1 MDSFDINTTYR
12 ELTSHYPTQR
22 AYPLI
27 GIMGNYGIKGSELA
41 EAYYRS
47 IEAAG
52 GMPVV
57 IPPVDNPSQLYNL
70 LARIDGLMLSGG
82 ADVNPLYWGEDPLPQ
97 LGGINSAR
105 DKVELLA
112 VRLAYD
118 CGLPM
123 FGICRGV
130 QVIVAALGGKVY
142 QDIAAEHDGGYLIKH
157 SQDAPRFTPTH
168 RVQADS
174 DSLVAK
180 LLGTEF
186 AVNSFHHQAVK
197 EGGPKLRITARS
209 ADGVAEA
216 VESNEMKSI
225 WGVQWHPESF
235 IMNNDRRMMPLF
247 QHFVQEA
254 ESYRKA
260 REVHRRVLTLDSH
273 CDTPMVFDQGV
284 ELCKRNTN
292 SCVDLYKMYDGA
304 LDAAVMAAYLPQ
316 GGRSADELLEATIT
330 TDRMLAEIRRQVEAA
345 YSVQIATIPKDL
357 FNNKMLNRKSIM
369 LGIENGYAI
378 GKDLSNIERYRKEG
392 VVYMTLCHNGDN
404 DICDSASRSKREHGG
419 LSEFGK
425 QVVAEMNRVG
435 MMIDLSHASE
445 ETFYQTLEVSTRPV
459 LCSHSSSKA
468 LCNHPRNLTDD
479 QVRALAEKGGVV
491 QATFYEGF
499 LVESGEATI
508 DDAVRHIMHLI
519 DVAGIEH
526 VGIGSDFDGDGGVR
540 GLRTAADY
548 LSLTRRLMAEGLN
561 ERSLRK
567 LWGGNFVRVM
577 SRAQYNTLF
586 QSGYADQ

>member
-27 GIMGNYGIKGSELA
+27 GIMGNYGNKGSELA

-142 QDIAAEHDGGYLIKH
+142 QDTAAEHDGGYLIKH

-330 TDRMLAEIRRQVEAA
+330 ADRILAEIRRQVEAA

-445 ETFYQTLEVSTRPV
+445 ETFYQTLETSTRPV

-491 QATFYEGF
+491 QATFY
-499 LVESGEATI
+499 
-508 DDAVRHIMHLI
+508 
-519 DVAGIEH
+519 
-526 VGIGSDFDGDGGVR
+526 
-540 GLRTAADY
+540 
-548 LSLTRRLMAEGLN
+548 
-561 ERSLRK
+561 
-567 LWGGNFVRVM
+567 
-577 SRAQYNTLF
+577 
-586 QSGYADQ
+586 

>member
-1 MDSFDINTTYR
+1 MKSFDINTTYK
-12 ELTSHYPTQR
+12 ELTSHYPTHR
-22 AYPLI
+22 AHPLI
-27 GIMGNYGIKGSELA
+27 GIMGNFGDKGSELA

-52 GMPVV
+52 GIPVV
-57 IPPVDNPSQLYNL
+57 IPPVDSPTQLYNL
-70 LARIDGLMLSGG
+70 LSRIDGLMLSGG
-82 ADVNPLYWGEDPLPQ
+82 ADLNPLYWGEDPLPK
-97 LGGINSAR
+97 LGGICPQR
-105 DKVELLA
+105 DKGELLA

-118 CGLPM
+118 CGLPI
-123 FGICRGV
+123 FGICRGI
-130 QVIVAALGGKVY
+130 QVIVAALEGKVY
-142 QDIAAEHDGGYLIKH
+142 QDIATEKDGDYLIKH

-168 RVQADS
+168 RVQAEE

-186 AVNSFHHQAVK
+186 VVNSFHHQAVRDA
-197 EGGPKLRITARS
+197 GPKLRITARS
-209 ADGVAEA
+209 ADGVVEA
-216 VESNEMKSI
+216 VESTEMKSI
-225 WGVQWHPESF
+225 FGVQWHPETF
-235 IMNNDRRMMPLF
+235 IMNSDRCMLPLF
-247 QHFVQEA
+247 QHFVGEA

-260 REVHRRVLTLDSH
+260 REVHRRILTLDSH

-284 ELCKRNTN
+284 VISQRNPN
-292 SCVDLYKMYDGA
+292 SCVDLYKMYDGG
-304 LDAAVMAAYLPQ
+304 LDAVVMAAYLPQ
-316 GGRSADELLEATIT
+316 KGRSDEELLAATNYANSI
-330 TDRMLAEIRRQVEAA
+330 LSEIRRQVQA
-345 YSVQIATIPKDL
+345 SHGVQIAAVPKDL
-357 FNNKMLNRKSIM
+357 FNNKMLGRKSIM

-378 GKDLSNIERYRKEG
+378 GKDLSLIEHYRREG

-404 DICDSASRSKREHGG
+404 DICDSCNRSNREHGG
-419 LSEFGK
+419 LSEFGRR
-425 QVVAEMNRVG
+425 VVAEMNRVG
-435 MMIDLSHASE
+435 MMVDLSHASE

-459 LCSHSSSKA
+459 ICSHSSSKA

-479 QVRALAEKGGVV
+479 QVRALVEHGGVV
-491 QATFYEGF
+491 QATFYDGF

-519 DVAGIEH
+519 DVAGIDN

-540 GLRTAADY
+540 GLRTAADM

-577 SRAQYNTLF
+577 SRVQYNTLLNG
-586 QSGYADQ
+586 GYVDQ

>member
-27 GIMGNYGIKGSELA
+27 GIMGNYGAKGSELA

-142 QDIAAEHDGGYLIKH
+142 QDTAAEHDGGYLIKH

-209 ADGVAEA
+209 ADGVAEV

-330 TDRMLAEIRRQVEAA
+330 ADRILAEIRRQVEAS

-445 ETFYQTLEVSTRPV
+445 ETFYQTLETSTRPV

-491 QATFYEGF
+491 QATLYEGF

>member
-27 GIMGNYGIKGSELA
+27 GIMGNYGAKGSELA

-197 EGGPKLRITARS
+197 EGGPKLRVTARS

-235 IMNNDRRMMPLF
+235 ILNNDRRMMPLF

-330 TDRMLAEIRRQVEAA
+330 ADRILAEIRRQVEAS

-445 ETFYQTLEVSTRPV
+445 ETFYQTLETSTRPV

>member
-1 MDSFDINTTYR
+1 MKSFDINATYS
-12 ELTSHYPTQR
+12 EITAHYPSHR

-27 GIMGNYGIKGSELA
+27 GIMGNFGDKGCELA

-47 IEAAG
+47 IEVAG
-52 GMPVV
+52 GIPVV
-57 IPPVDNPSQLYNL
+57 IPPVDNPFHLYNL
-70 LARIDGLMLSGG
+70 LSRIDGLMLSGG
-82 ADVNPLYWGEDPLPQ
+82 ADVNPLFWGEDPLPG

-105 DKVELLA
+105 DKVDLLA

-123 FGICRGV
+123 LGICRGI
-130 QVIVAALGGKVY
+130 QVLAAALGGSVY
-142 QDIAAEHDGGYLIKH
+142 QDIATEHDGGYLIKH
-157 SQDAPRFTPTH
+157 SQNAPRHTPTH
-168 RVQADS
+168 RVQAEEG
-174 DSLVAK
+174 SLVAQ

-186 AVNSFHHQAVK
+186 VVNSFHHQSVK
-197 EGGPKLRITARS
+197 DSGPKLRITARS
-209 ADGVAEA
+209 ADGVIEA

-225 WGVQWHPESF
+225 MGVQWHPESF
-235 IMNNDRRMMPLF
+235 IMNGDRRMMPLF
-247 QHFVQEA
+247 QHFVDEA
-254 ESYRKA
+254 EAYRKA

-284 ELCKRNTN
+284 VLSQRNTN

-316 GGRSADELLEATIT
+316 KGRSDAELLVATTYADSI
-330 TDRMLAEIRRQVEAA
+330 LEEIRRQVQA
-345 YSVQIATIPKDL
+345 SHGVQIASAPKDL

-378 GKDLSNIERYRKEG
+378 GKDLSNIERYRREG

-404 DICDSASRSKREHGG
+404 DICDSASRSNREHGG
-419 LSEFGK
+419 LSEFGR

-445 ETFYQTLEVSTRPV
+445 ETFYQTLELSTRPV
-459 LCSHSSSKA
+459 ICSHSSARA

-519 DVAGIEH
+519 NVAGIDH

-540 GLRTAADY
+540 GLQTAADY
-548 LSLTRRLMAEGLN
+548 LTLTRRLMAEGLN

-586 QSGYADQ
+586 QYGDAEQ